1 MKKILVLVIFILSL
15 ALVGCKPVTTEES
28 ICEPTFSYLDYTDYY
43 SYLNS
48 NNIFILMVR
57 EPILDT
63 HYNTEN
69 GCYEYE
75 IYGNELARVRLYENG
90 VLEIIAID
98 GDRLVVKDYIMFAF
112 DN

>member
-1 MKKILVLVIFILSL
+1 MKKILALMICILSI

-28 ICEPTFSYLDYTDYY
+28 IYEPTSNHLDYISYY
-43 SYLNS
+43 GYLNS
-48 NNIFILMVR
+48 ENIFILMVR